1 MIESKWEISS
11 DGYYPYCVNC
21 HTEPPG
27 RVLSPYCPN
36 CGAKMKNERYAIKE
50 TIYTNCK
57 DSHKEMIDYIEP
69 EHCGSYEHRH
79 TRNSRI
85 Y

>member
-1 MIESKWEISS
+1 MSDKISRWEISS

-27 RVLSPYCPN
+27 KVLSPYCPN
-36 CGAKMKNERYAIKE
+36 CGAMMENAKYAIKE
-50 TIYTNCK
+50 TTYINCK

-69 EHCGSYEHRH
+69 ERL
-79 TRNSRI
+79 TRTKTPIRNAF
-85 Y
+85 

>member
-11 DGYYPYCVNC
+11 DGYYPYCMNC

-36 CGAKMKNERYAIKE
+36 CGAKMKNAKYAIKE
-50 TIYTNCK
+50 TTYINHK
-57 DSHKEMIDYIEP
+57 DSHKEMINYIEP
-69 EHCGSYEHRH
+69 EHLPR
-79 TRNSRI
+79 TKPPIRNAF
-85 Y
+85 

>member
-1 MIESKWEISS
+1 MTESRWEISS

-36 CGAKMKNERYAIKE
+36 CGAKMKNNKYAIKK
-50 TIYTNCK
+50 TTYMNC
-57 DSHKEMIDYIEP
+57 DHSHKEMIDYIESERLP
-69 EHCGSYEHRH
+69 EKH
-79 TRNSRI
+79 TSIRNAFR
-85 Y
+85 